1 MVNKL
6 KYLIFFTSLIFT
18 AATSIAQKK
27 VKYKNL
33 FPLLQSLDYKNA
45 ESDLLIY
52 LSDTKDEP
60 NPYYYYGEIV
70 SAKLDS
76 TEIFPTPTAY
86 DSLIDVAIEAYK
98 KAISLIDDKEVR
110 KNDEFYMA
118 YNRRDLRT
126 GKFGIKIS
134 DVHLDYENKVIALQK
149 KKSSVAKLYTLKKEA
164 DGTFATLLKE
174 VTRISDK
181 FPDEK
186 SFMLRTGK
194 EQLYIF
200 DQFNEV
206 ANTYEETVIAY
217 KERLNGLNHPFYNVT
232 IQKQQIT
239 SWNGFKTSD
248 HSSNYVAIAYPDYKQ
263 YFANLHEQIKTKVIP
278 LKQLLLAT
286 NDSLNLAIQRNSTA
300 KDTTELLQVVLPSQ
314 LLKAISDFPAT
325 KIAFELLQFKQIKAD
340 INKLENSNLF
350 PVLND
355 SNNVYQRTNRINIIY
370 ESHKKLVESILPIEK
385 ALSSM
390 LEQDM
395 EFYLKEYKPS
405 IQEWLVFEKTV
416 NEKRLEDLRMLNDSL
431 QLKVRYVLI
440 EKDTCWMPG
449 FYQNNAQGGQVQYV
463 IEADSSMF
471 ISGETSSMV
480 FLGEVGY
487 DMSVLRF
494 SKIDSSRTV
503 RNMLKLDDY
512 FIADIIQ
519 SDSAESVHSIICF
532 DNKTEVKW
540 RLTYAG
546 DDQMKAVKSEAS
558 ILFIYNKE
566 DEIYLTLNNNGEIIG
581 G

>member
-1 MVNKL
+1 
-6 KYLIFFTSLIFT
+6 
-18 AATSIAQKK
+18 
-27 VKYKNL
+27 
-33 FPLLQSLDYKNA
+33 
-45 ESDLLIY
+45 
-52 LSDTKDEP
+52 
-60 NPYYYYGEIV
+60 
-70 SAKLDS
+70 
-76 TEIFPTPTAY
+76 
-86 DSLIDVAIEAYK
+86 
-98 KAISLIDDKEVR
+98 
-110 KNDEFYMA
+110 
-118 YNRRDLRT
+118 
-126 GKFGIKIS
+126 
-134 DVHLDYENKVIALQK
+134 
-149 KKSSVAKLYTLKKEA
+149 
-164 DGTFATLLKE
+164 
-174 VTRISDK
+174 
-181 FPDEK
+181 
-186 SFMLRTGK
+186 
-194 EQLYIF
+194 
-200 DQFNEV
+200 
-206 ANTYEETVIAY
+206 
-217 KERLNGLNHPFYNVT
+217 
-232 IQKQQIT
+232 
-239 SWNGFKTSD
+239 
-248 HSSNYVAIAYPDYKQ
+248 
-263 YFANLHEQIKTKVIP
+263 
-278 LKQLLLAT
+278 
-286 NDSLNLAIQRNSTA
+286 
-300 KDTTELLQVVLPSQ
+300 
-314 LLKAISDFPAT
+314 
-325 KIAFELLQFKQIKAD
+325 
-340 INKLENSNLF
+340 
-350 PVLND
+350 
-355 SNNVYQRTNRINIIY
+355 
-370 ESHKKLVESILPIEK
+370 
-385 ALSSM
+385 M